1 MHKPRLH
8 CVAWLLCLNF
18 KNNDKSTIKLSLK
31 AEIEVYIMKI
41 GTHFDDYEFACGCH
55 RHEVDENGH
64 NKLDHIIDKRL
75 VDLLDAIRERLG
87 VPLTVT
93 SGYRCE
99 EHNEEVGGVSNSQHV
114 LGTAADIT
122 YDDVDVEYL
131 AEVAEACGQ
140 ELGIEGG
147 IGTYYYQGF
156 VHVDVRGYAAR
167 WNDLD

>member
-1 MHKPRLH
+1 
-8 CVAWLLCLNF
+8 
-18 KNNDKSTIKLSLK
+18 
-31 AEIEVYIMKI
+31 MKI
-41 GTHFDDYEFACGCH
+41 GAYFDDYEFACNCN

-87 VPLTVT
+87 FRYISIVATACP
-93 SGYRCE
+93 
-99 EHNEEVGGVSNSQHV
+99 EHNAEVGGVSNSQHV

-122 YDDVDVEYL
+122 YDGIDVDYL
-131 AEVAEACGQ
+131 AQVAEECGAD
-140 ELGIEGG
+140 G
-147 IGTYYYQGF
+147 IGKYYHQDF